1 MEKIFDL
8 YNWKKNKSEE
18 VMQQKWVV
26 EILNNYQER
35 KLDTDCRISKKNDC
49 RKIFDKYFLS
59 FSKYCLSIKLPNMG
73 SQEYYQIKRVY
84 YNPSI

>member
-35 KLDTDCRISKKNDC
+35 KLDTDCRISKKMIAGKYSTN
-49 RKIFDKYFLS
+49 IF
-59 FSKYCLSIKLPNMG
+59 
-73 SQEYYQIKRVY
+73 
-84 YNPSI
+84 